1 MTFKAFFKLLRKAA
15 SKWSDCNAPRLGA
28 SLAFYMLLS
37 LAPLLIFLV
46 AICGFAFS
54 AATAQERLL
63 GQVHALA
70 GPAGERTMQMLIN
83 SAAQPKSG
91 IFASAVAFVT
101 LLFGASGVFLELRES
116 LNTIWSAPKRRSST
130 WRSFVRQRLS
140 SFGMVIGLAF
150 VLMLSLVLST
160 AFAVFE
166 RFFIGFF
173 PVHVAVLSEVAN
185 LPDLARGHLG
195 FVRAYLQ
202 IRTGRSDRLARRRY
216 RLRLHGLL
224 FMAGKTVLA
233 IYFATVGV
241 GSTYG
246 AAGSLVA
253 LIIWVYYSAQIFF
266 FGAIFTHE
274 YATKFGSRAPARV
287 GSSAPNGGKSQG
299 TKPNRLV

>member
-1 MTFKAFFKLLRKAA
+1 MTFSAFLKLLKKTA

-70 GPAGERTMQMLIN
+70 GAAGERTMRMLIN

-91 IFASAVAFVT
+91 IVASVVAFAT

-116 LNTIWSAPKRRSST
+116 LNTIWSAPKQRSST

-160 AFAVFE
+160 ALAVFQ
-166 RFFIGFF
+166 RFFVGFF

-185 LPDLARGHLG
+185 FFISLAAISALFALIFKYVPDVPIGWRDVGIGSISTAIL
-195 FVRAYLQ
+195 FV
-202 IRTGRSDRLARRRY
+202 
-216 RLRLHGLL
+216 
-224 FMAGKTVLA
+224 AGKTLLA

-253 LIIWVYYSAQIFF
+253 LVIWVYYSAQIFF

-274 YATKFGSRAPARV
+274 YATKFGSRAATRA
-287 GSSAPNGGKSQG
+287 GSGAPRGGNLKVRSQ
-299 TKPNRLV
+299 TA